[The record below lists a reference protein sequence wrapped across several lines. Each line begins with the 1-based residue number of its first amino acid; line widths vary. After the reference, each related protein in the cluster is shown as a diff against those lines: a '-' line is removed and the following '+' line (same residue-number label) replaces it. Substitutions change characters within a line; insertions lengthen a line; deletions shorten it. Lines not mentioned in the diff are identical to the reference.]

1 MMLKKGTIDA
11 NSYNLLLTRPKM
23 GDLITPIKGNIKKG
37 SSKRLESILT
47 NSIDMDFYKY
57 ICQSSWWNFLWAIKS
72 DKIPTTIAGFHSSSP
87 PP

>member
-57 ICQSSWWNFLWAIKS
+57 
-72 DKIPTTIAGFHSSSP
+72 
-87 PP
+87 